1 MSFILVLLRG
11 SGVFMAFLALFT
23 GVYGIAAAPTVPA
36 SPLGLRGLRRVRTMR
51 SNPAFAR
58 MEPLVRWLGV
68 RLQPLLGESLRARI
82 DRQIMLAGDFWG
94 LVPEEFVALSLVSSF
109 GAAGFGWALA
119 LLLEK
124 GALYPTV
131 AAALGLAIPYL
142 ELTSAQQAR
151 MKHFQ
156 NGLPY
161 VIDLLA
167 LALSAGLDFP
177 GAVQEVVEKSSNPD
191 DALVEELGSCSRSRR
206 SARHEK
212 RRCSSSPRALR
223 VNR

>member
-1 MSFILVLLRG
+1 VSLILVLLRG
-11 SGVFMAFLALFT
+11 SGVFTAFLALFT

-51 SNPAFAR
+51 SNPVFAR

-68 RLQPLLGESLRARI
+68 RLQPLLGEGLRARI

-161 VIDLLA
+161 VIIFSRSRSRPA
-167 LALSAGLDFP
+167 STSREP
-177 GAVQEVVEKSSNPD
+177 CRRSSRRAATPTTPSSRNS
-191 DALVEELGSCSRSRR
+191 GSCSRSRR
-206 SARHEK
+206 SARRGK
-212 RRCSSSPRALR
+212 RRSSSSPRALR